1 MMNAGDMNM
10 LEKLGLHA
18 QNFSG
23 RIMAVN
29 RYTSRNKAM
38 AAAM

>member
-1 MMNAGDMNM
+1 MIPMMNAGDMNM

-23 RIMAVN
+23 E
-29 RYTSRNKAM
+29 SWP
-38 AAAM
+38 